1 MALTKV
7 PYSMLTGAPNNVKDF
22 GAIGDNVYRPLSTV
36 TEFRGQNTTGWSLAQ
51 WQTVFPHVVSLNQ
64 TLDWAGIQAAIN
76 YASRGAFT
84 RESVYIPDGYYVIT
98 TSLQLPNFAT
108 LVGQS
113 TNGTIINNQN
123 VPMTE
128 VGQIVNKDP
137 GAFVYVT
144 IRNLLLRGGARGIN
158 VNVSAETANCVF
170 ENVSMDLHTDYNVYV
185 NRLLQTSKWINCT
198 LASASY
204 GLYGPAFTTTMNDF
218 INCEFNG
225 HTQSSIYFRS
235 SEVNNFV
242 GCRFEGGG
250 TAGRVTVD
258 VTDTRN
264 LNFIGCY
271 FEATHEILLTET
283 GSCNSVLFEGCHF
296 TGAIRAGSV
305 GFFPYQ
311 FISDGVVQFGNN
323 NWGVLNS
330 NGPVKIFSNGMNSSG
345 RFDGAGVALAQLG
358 NTSVNTLYTAYSKQ
372 HKSIVSKW
380 ITTPVSLQRDLLRF
394 RKPTIDGAVA
404 NLKAL
409 TGKLTLQCYGL
420 NASGFE
426 YRFIREYLV
435 FVRCA
440 GFSVMAANATLGTNN
455 TSAGAA
461 TLTVQQKAGAT
472 NTELILEAVFTGLT
486 PGTDI
491 GSVFQWSFEYM
502 HGSVNETDY
511 IECDI
516 V

>member
-7 PYSMLTGAPNNVKDF
+7 PFSMLTGAPNNVKDF
-22 GAIGDNVYRPLSTV
+22 GAVGDNGYRPLSTV
-36 TEFRGQNTTGWSLAQ
+36 TEFRGQNTTGWTLAQ

-123 VPMTE
+123 IPMTE

-137 GAFVYVT
+137 GSFIYVT
-144 IRNLLLRGGARGIN
+144 IRNLLLRGGQRGMNIN
-158 VNVSAETANCVF
+158 VSGETANCVF

-198 LASASY
+198 LSSAAY
-204 GLYGPAFTTTMNDF
+204 GLYVPAFTSNMNDF

-225 HTQSSIYFRS
+225 HSQASVYFRS

-250 TAGRVTVD
+250 VAGRITID
-258 VTDTRN
+258 LTDTRN
-264 LNFIGCY
+264 FNLIGCY
-271 FEATHEILLTET
+271 FENTHEIAISET
-283 GSCNSVLFEGCHF
+283 GSCNSILVDGCHF
-296 TGAIRAGSV
+296 TGANRAGSP
-305 GFFPYQ
+305 GFVPYQ
-311 FISDGVVQFGNN
+311 FISDGIIQFGNN
-323 NWGVLNS
+323 NWGVLNT
-330 NGPVKIFSNGMNSSG
+330 NGPSKLFSSGINATG
-345 RFDGAGVALAQLG
+345 RFDGAGVAQPQLG
-358 NTSVNTLYTAYSKQ
+358 NTSINTLYTAYSKQ

-380 ITTPVSLQRDLLRF
+380 IPVPVSLQRDLLRF
-394 RKPTIDGAVA
+394 RKPLIDGSPS

-409 TGKLTLQCYGL
+409 TGRLTIQCYGL
-420 NASGFE
+420 NVSGFE

-435 FVRCA
+435 FVRTS
-440 GFSVMAANATLGTNN
+440 GFSVLAATATLGTNN
-455 TSAGAA
+455 SSGGGL

-472 NTELILEAVFTGLT
+472 ASELVLEAIFTGIN
-486 PGTDI
+486 PATDI
-491 GSVFQWSFEYM
+491 GSVLQWSFEYM
-502 HGSVNETDY
+502 HASVDEADY
-511 IECDI
+511 IDCD
-516 V
+516 VV